1 MPENRTQPGEP
12 VALRPARFKDYE
24 GITAV
29 ARRNGLFLS
38 KSFEDWKSV
47 WTANPANPAIRDEP
61 WTIGW
66 VLESNTGHIAGHLG
80 NIPMEYE
87 LRGRRILAAAAH
99 AWAVD
104 KEFRRNPGNQSNSIL
119 LMNRFFAQNSEL
131 LLLCNTSNINTGRA
145 FTSHGGARIPALD
158 YERPMFQITGFA
170 GFGQSVLRSKNLPA
184 AKALGALAGPALWAA
199 QSVRARA
206 AHFKIPARLRLETL
220 SAFDD
225 RFDAFWEQLRTQSRK
240 LLLVRNRAALAWH
253 YDYALSRD
261 RAWLVT
267 CEHGSTL
274 AGYAI
279 FLNNENRDTGLKRL
293 WLADIQALGN
303 DTETVM
309 LSLVSA
315 GLKHSRNRGFHI
327 LESVGFDQDKRRVL
341 RKLLPWSRQ
350 QAVFPFYYRAPE
362 TSDARLLAVPECWDP
377 CIADGDAGL

>member
-1 MPENRTQPGEP
+1 MPHNQTQPGEP
-12 VALRPARFKDYE
+12 VELRPARFEDYE
-24 GITAV
+24 GIIAV

-47 WTANPANPAIRDEP
+47 WTANPAIRDEP

-80 NIPMEYE
+80 NIPLEYE

-104 KEFRRNPGNQSNSIL
+104 KEFRRNPENQSNSIL
-119 LMNRFFAQNSEL
+119 LMNRFFAQDSTR

-145 FTSHGGARIPALD
+145 FTSHGGAKIPAPD
-158 YERPMFQITGFA
+158 YDRPMFQITGFA
-170 GFGQSVLRSKNLPA
+170 GFSQSVFRSKNLPA
-184 AKALGALAGPALWAA
+184 AKVLGALAGPALCAA
-199 QSVRARA
+199 QIARTRAPRF
-206 AHFKIPARLRLETL
+206 HIPNRLRLETL

-225 RFDAFWEQLRTQSRK
+225 RFDTFWEQLRTQSRK

-261 RAWLVT
+261 RAWIVT
-267 CEHGSTL
+267 CEQDSTL
-274 AGYAI
+274 AGYAV
-279 FLNNENRDTGLKRL
+279 FLSNENRDTGLKRL
-293 WLADIQALGN
+293 WLADIQALGD
-303 DTETVM
+303 DTKTVM
-309 LSLVSA
+309 LSLVST
-315 GLKHSRNRGFHI
+315 GLEHCRDRGFHI
-327 LESVGFDQDKRRVL
+327 LESVGFDQDKRSVL
-341 RKLLPWSRQ
+341 CKLLPWSRQ

-362 TSDARLLAVPECWDP
+362 TPDAEHLGGPECWDP